1 MKIIPKSR
9 EAASAGTV
17 APSLVKNLSE
27 IKKPPVRLKVRFD
40 GSPIYVPENL
50 MDKFVIRGGNP
61 LLGAIR
67 VSGAKNAALP
77 AMAAAILTDETLVL
91 ENIPDVHDIQTER
104 NLLVSMG
111 AEVELGYGR
120 AHHRTTI
127 SCRDLVNPEAA
138 YELVKTMRASTLV
151 LGPLVARMGRARVS
165 LPGGCAIGARPI
177 DLHIKGLEQLGATI
191 RQEHG
196 YIEASADRLRGGHI
210 VFDKITVTG
219 TEDLMM
225 AAALADGETVM
236 ENCAREPE
244 VADLAVLL
252 NKMGAKISGAGT
264 STIQIKGVS
273 KLGGARHRIIPDRI
287 EAGTFV
293 IAAALTG
300 GDLTITNC
308 DPLHLSALL
317 QKLEEC
323 GVTTTTTAD
332 SIRIKNG
339 HRLKAADMSTEEYP
353 GFPTDMQAQYMALAT
368 QADGT
373 SIITENIF
381 ENRFMHAHELVRMG
395 ANIKVEGSRAIVHG
409 HTPLSGAAVQCS
421 DLRASASLV
430 IAALVA
436 DGETILDRVY
446 HIDRG
451 YERIEEK
458 LRGANGQIKRIGEML
473 PKRAQVPAGVA

>member
-1 MKIIPKSR
+1 
-9 EAASAGTV
+9 
-17 APSLVKNLSE
+17 
-27 IKKPPVRLKVRFD
+27 
-40 GSPIYVPENL
+40 

-61 LLGAIR
+61 LHGTIR

-77 AMAAAILTDETLVL
+77 AMAAAILTDEPVIL
-91 ENIPDVHDIQTER
+91 ENIPDVRDIQTER
-104 NLLVSMG
+104 KLLVSMG

-127 SCRDLVNPEAA
+127 CCKNLANPEAA
-138 YELVKTMRASTLV
+138 YDVVKTMRASTLV
-151 LGPLVARMGRARVS
+151 LGPLVARMGQARVS

-191 RQEHG
+191 HQEHG
-196 YIEASADRLRGGHI
+196 YIEARATRLKGGQI
-210 VFDKITVTG
+210 NFDKITVTG

-244 VADLAVLL
+244 VADLAALL
-252 NKMGAKISGAGT
+252 NKMGAKIEGAGT
-264 STIQIKGVS
+264 QTIRIQGVS

-293 IAAALTG
+293 IAGALTG
-300 GDLTITNC
+300 GDLTVANC
-308 DPLHLSALL
+308 EPKHLGALFH
-317 QKLEEC
+317 KLEEC
-323 GVTTTTTAD
+323 GVKF
-332 SIRIKNG
+332 SHNG
-339 HRLKAADMSTEEYP
+339 ESVRVVSNGQLKAADMSTEEYP

-368 QADGT
+368 QAEGA
-373 SIITENIF
+373 SVVTENIF
-381 ENRFMHAHELVRMG
+381 ENRFMHAQELVRMG
-395 ANIKVEGSRAIVHG
+395 ANIKVEGSRAIVRG
-409 HTPLSGAAVQCS
+409 RTPLSAAAVQCS

-458 LRGANGQIKRIGEML
+458 LRGVGAQVKRIGEML
-473 PKRAQVPAGVA
+473 PKKAAAPLVTA